1 MKEERNEKHFNCVK
15 QKENMK
21 NKYIEKKEKQKK

>member
-21 NKYIEKKEKQKK
+21 NKDIEKKEK